1 METVPYWRVSGFYF
15 FFFASL
21 GALVPYLGLYLQS
34 LGFDATV
41 IGELMAAILITR
53 VIAPNVWGWLAD
65 HNGRHM
71 NIVRITSL
79 FTVICFAGI
88 FISNSYVW
96 LLIVMVGFS
105 FFWNG
110 SLAPF
115 EANTLAHL
123 AEHSHRY
130 SHLRLWGSIGF
141 IVAVLLG
148 GWLFKEINVSLFP
161 TLVTSLLILT
171 WLSTLLV
178 PQEASKQVS
187 ISSHSF
193 SKIVKH
199 PSVIALFIVCFIMQA
214 SHGPYYT
221 FYTIYLK
228 DYGYSSEFIGQLW
241 AFSIIPEIIIFLIMH
256 HFLTRYSLKYLL
268 ILSLALASLRWI
280 LIGYYVEYLTI
291 LLFAQM
297 LHAASFAM
305 YHSVAMQMIRKI
317 FVDAYQGRAQAL
329 YSSISFGAGG
339 ALGSLI
345 SGYTWEQLGA
355 EITYLWAA
363 IICIIAIG
371 ISYLWIEFNHKNHKL

>member
-1 METVPYWRVSGFYF
+1 MESVPYWRLSGFYF

-21 GALVPYLGLYLQS
+21 GALVPYQGLYLQS
-34 LGFDATV
+34 LGFDAAA
-41 IGELMAAILITR
+41 IGELTAVILITR
-53 VIAPNVWGWLAD
+53 IIAPNVWGWLAD

-71 NIVRITSL
+71 NIVRVTSL
-79 FTVICFAGI
+79 FTVLCFAGI
-88 FISNSYVW
+88 FIGDSYIW
-96 LLIVMVGFS
+96 LLIVMAAFS

-110 SLAPF
+110 SLTPF

-141 IVAVLLG
+141 IVAVVLG
-148 GWLFKEINVSLFP
+148 GWLFNQINVSLFP
-161 TLVTSLLILT
+161 ILMTTILIFT

-178 PQEASKQVS
+178 PQQANQHIS

-193 SKIVKH
+193 YQILKH

-241 AFSIIPEIIIFLIMH
+241 AFSIIPEIMIFLIMH
-256 HFLTRYSLKYLL
+256 RLLTRYSLKYLL
-268 ILSLALASLRWI
+268 ILSLSLASLRWI

-291 LLFAQM
+291 LLFAQI

-317 FVDAYQGRAQAL
+317 FIDKYQGRAQAL
-329 YSSISFGAGG
+329 YSSISYGAGG

-355 EITYLWAA
+355 EFTYLWAA
-363 IICIIAIG
+363 MICIIAIG
-371 ISYLWIEFNHKNHKL
+371 ISYLWMDFHQ

>member
-1 METVPYWRVSGFYF
+1 MQNVPYWRVSGFYF

-21 GALVPYLGLYLQS
+21 GALVPYFGLYLQS
-34 LGFDATV
+34 LGFDAIV
-41 IGELMAAILITR
+41 IGELMAVILVTR

-71 NIVRITSL
+71 NIVRVTSL

-88 FISNSYVW
+88 FVADNYVW
-96 LLIVMVGFS
+96 LLIVMASFS

-123 AEHSHRY
+123 GEHSHRY

-141 IVAVLLG
+141 IVAVLVG
-148 GWLFKEINVSLFP
+148 AEINVSFFP
-161 TLVTSLLILT
+161 TLVISLLIFT
-171 WLSTLLV
+171 WISTLLV
-178 PQEASKQVS
+178 PQQATKQIS

-193 SKIVKH
+193 YKILKH
-199 PSVIALFIVCFIMQA
+199 PSVIALFLVCFIMQA

-241 AFSIIPEIIIFLIMH
+241 AFSIIPEVLIFLVMH
-256 HFLTRYSLKYLL
+256 HFLTRYPLKYLL

-280 LIGYYVEYLTI
+280 LIGYYVEYLSI
-291 LLFAQM
+291 LLFAQI

-305 YHSVAMQMIRKI
+305 YHSVAMHFIRKI
-317 FVDAYQGRAQAL
+317 FIDEYQGRAQAL

-345 SGYTWEQLGA
+345 SGYTWELLGA
-355 EITYLWAA
+355 ELSYLWAA

-371 ISYLWIEFNHKNHKL
+371 ISYLWINFDF